1 LSGLIGLTGF
11 NGLAILVG
19 LNVLGASITS
29 GGEGSGVGVGSGKG
43 IGVGSGV
50 GEGIGVGSGVGE
62 GIGVGSGVGSGVTG
76 SHTVSH
82 WQIWLLPEATHSERQ
97 FVCASLAFDGL
108 SSDRNNRRYL
118 TIELFKFSWF
128 LFNPLVTGSI
138 TY

>member
-43 IGVGSGV
+43 VGAGSGV
-50 GEGIGVGSGVGE
+50 GE
-62 GIGVGSGVGSGVTG
+62 GVGSGVTG

-97 FVCASLAFDGL
+97 LVCASLAFDGL

-118 TIELFKFSWF
+118 TIELFKFSWL